1 MKTSTISNNS
11 WKRKLT
17 ASSFWILLWALI
29 AGIIQ
34 KEIYLPGPVTTLQ
47 HLVRILTDADAWFVL
62 GISWLRVWSGFLLS
76 FVLGIALGFPSGLHQ
91 RFQEWLKPMIQTIK
105 STPIMSLI
113 LLILI
118 WFPSNL
124 VPVVV
129 GFLIGFPILWAQ
141 TNEGVKRTDPKLLE
155 MARVFGLSPMQ
166 RMRKILFPSA
176 WPSIRTASQ
185 TAIGLCWKASIAAE
199 VLSHPR
205 YGIGSKLYDAKVY
218 LETAD
223 LFAWTLALILASGIT
238 ERIFLSIFK
247 QRRDLHADA

>member
-1 MKTSTISNNS
+1 MKTSTITNS
-11 WKRKLT
+11 KEKRKFL
-17 ASSFWILLWALI
+17 AAFFWLFLWAIL
-29 AGIIQ
+29 AGIVQ
-34 KEIYLPGPVTTLQ
+34 KEIYLPGPLTTLK
-47 HLVRILTDADAWFVL
+47 HLIAILTDPNAWLVL
-62 GISWLRVWSGFLLS
+62 GISWLRVWTGFLLS
-76 FVLGIALGFPSGLHQ
+76 FILGIALGFPSGL
-91 RFQEWLKPMIQTIK
+91 FPTLQEGLEPMMQTVK

-155 MARVFGLSPMQ
+155 MARVFQLSPWQ
-166 RMRKILFPSA
+166 RMRKIILPSA
-176 WPSIRTASQ
+176 WPSIRNASQ

-218 LETAD
+218 LETPD
-223 LFAWTLALILASGIT
+223 LFAWTLALIVASGIT
-238 ERIFLSIFK
+238 ERIFLSIFP